1 MVGGFTLPHDL
12 VPLLKEAVLL
22 IRRFRRLANQGQKR
36 GGHGALGAQRLAV
49 GGAFL
54 LGIAVKLQG
63 LGNGRLFHW
72 RTARK
77 QQKESNIGGLTFGQ
91 FVCYIKP
98 INIGSFR

>member
-1 MVGGFTLPHDL
+1 
-12 VPLLKEAVLL
+12 
-22 IRRFRRLANQGQKR
+22 
-36 GGHGALGAQRLAV
+36 LAV

-77 QQKESNIGGLTFGQ
+77 HNKRRATLE
-91 FVCYIKP
+91 V
-98 INIGSFR
+98 